1 MIPEIV
7 KMLPVGER
15 PLDYYKFTLFII
27 HLVGEHKV
35 DETDIINVSL
45 YQLYKR
51 ANEKLPKVSTPVD
64 IQQPGDP
71 VLGCG
76 SCPLKSQYI
85 RRYGR
90 DH

>member
-7 KMLPVGER
+7 KMLPVQKQ

-35 DETDIINVSL
+35 SEVDIINVSL

-51 ANEKLPKVSTPVD
+51 ALERAERN
-64 IQQPGDP
+64 I
-71 VLGCG
+71 
-76 SCPLKSQYI
+76 
-85 RRYGR
+85 
-90 DH
+90 

>member
-1 MIPEIV
+1 MVPEIV
-7 KMLPVGER
+7 KKLPVDNN

-71 VLGCG
+71 VLDCG
-76 SCPLKSQYI
+76 ACPLKSQHI